1 MMIQS
6 KDDINYKRIGA
17 HIKQLRLARKESQKA
32 VAADLNMKY
41 TSYSNYER
49 GAERLPLWRIAQLCE
64 RYNVSLGSVLNDCSP
79 VFLLECDTTET
90 TDNNDYR
97 LALNQ
102 LLQEACHLSIDQLN
116 LFLALIK
123 EFNEGGK
130 KSRQHL

>member
-17 HIKQLRLARKESQKA
+17 HIKQLRIARKENQKE

-64 RYNVSLGSVLNDCSP
+64 RYGVSLGSVLNDCSP
-79 VFLLECDTTET
+79 ALLPEWDAET
-90 TDNNDYR
+90 SDNNDYKTT
-97 LALNQ
+97 LEQ
-102 LLQEACHLSIDQLN
+102 LRQEACHLSIDQLN
-116 LFLALIK
+116 ILLVLAR
-123 EFNEGGK
+123 EFNKGGK
-130 KSRQHL
+130 KSRKHL

>member
-17 HIKQLRLARKESQKA
+17 HIKRLRLAKKENQKE

-64 RYNVSLGSVLNDCSP
+64 RYGVSLGSVLNDCSP
-79 VFLLECDTTET
+79 ALLPEWDAET
-90 TDNNDYR
+90 SDNNDYKTT
-97 LALNQ
+97 LEQ
-102 LLQEACHLSIDQLN
+102 LRQEACHLSIDQLN
-116 LFLALIK
+116 ILLVLAR
-123 EFNEGGK
+123 EFNKSGK
-130 KSRQHL
+130 KSRKHL